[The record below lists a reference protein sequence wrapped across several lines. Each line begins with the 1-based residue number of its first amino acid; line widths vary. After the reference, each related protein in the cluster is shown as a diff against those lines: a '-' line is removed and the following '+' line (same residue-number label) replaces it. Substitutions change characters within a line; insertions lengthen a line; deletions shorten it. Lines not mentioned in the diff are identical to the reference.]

1 MDFRE
6 FTGLLQDHISWYQ
19 DGYFTYLL
27 EHVHQAASRVHNSEE
42 EAMKNKADE
51 SDDEIMI
58 VKEVKGGTKA
68 EHEIAAAHTETKAG
82 ESKEANNE
90 VVNNEVAN
98 NEEEKSVG
106 RAEGNCVKE
115 AKLDTNEKHDLH
127 DINENDGKDKKM
139 NDKDCNATVKVDSN
153 CVTKDRLDAD
163 KNQGLTRQHEKKENQ
178 VGESKCDQ
186 NKKSSPTSDNSRKS
200 KNRKRKPAKQVNAS
214 DDSDEELIQ
223 RNAKLSKKRMKNDKN
238 VTNFVDKNE
247 NDSGDVKGKINEKEL
262 FVQRSGFMKGSA
274 EDTAKWVLQLPSIE
288 GEHSEDPEDGSDDE
302 DSETQ
307 LELTYGL
314 YFILIFIST
323 AFIVS
328 DLFGLRA
335 ILVLVKCCTVNCR

>member
-19 DGYFTYLL
+19 DGFFTYLL
-27 EHVHQAASRVHNSEE
+27 EHVHQAASRIHNSEE
-42 EAMKNKADE
+42 EATKNKAEE

-68 EHEIAAAHTETKAG
+68 ENEIAATHTETKAG

-90 VVNNEVAN
+90 VMN
-98 NEEEKSVG
+98 NEEKKSVG
-106 RAEGNCVKE
+106 REERNCAKE
-115 AKLDTNEKHDLH
+115 AKLDTNEKHELH
-127 DINENDGKDKKM
+127 NSKENDAKDKKVT
-139 NDKDCNATVKVDSN
+139 DEDCNSKVKVDSDS
-153 CVTKDRLDAD
+153 VKEERLDAD
-163 KNQGLTRQHEKKENQ
+163 KNEGRFRQDEKKENQ

-186 NKKSSPTSDNSRKS
+186 NKKSSPTSDSSRKS

-214 DDSDEELIQ
+214 DDSDEELIP
-223 RNAKLSKKRMKNDKN
+223 RNAKLSKKRMKNDN
-238 VTNFVDKNE
+238 HITNFVDKNE
-247 NDSGDVKGKINEKEL
+247 NDSGDVNEKIKEKEL
-262 FVQRSGFMKGSA
+262 LAQRSGFVKGSA

-307 LELTYGL
+307 LQLTYGL
-314 YFILIFIST
+314 YFILILIST
-323 AFIVS
+323 AS
-328 DLFGLRA
+328 MRA
-335 ILVLVKCCTVNCR
+335 ISVSS